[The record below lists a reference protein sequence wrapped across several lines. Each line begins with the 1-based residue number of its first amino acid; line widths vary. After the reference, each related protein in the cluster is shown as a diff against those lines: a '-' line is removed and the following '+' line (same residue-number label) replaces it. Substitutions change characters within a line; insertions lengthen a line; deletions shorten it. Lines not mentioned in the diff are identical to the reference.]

1 MPLARLLSSQEP
13 ILLPVEALQTE
24 TLGNDSLQ
32 VIVIYTSNVP
42 SMRWV
47 THSSS
52 TAYPLQ

>member
-13 ILLPVEALQTE
+13 ILLPVEALQSE